1 MSLDVRATLDEMAE
15 HRRRRGED
23 AMDVALMTLVA
34 FFEDAAI
41 GNWLR
46 DRVGSLQAKDPARV
60 VVLDA
65 TQDEGTRRVERE
77 WAELGVKGTHADVLQ
92 SAVASLALP
101 QTPVVLIWGSTRI
114 AEDARFARM
123 AAEARVVVYN
133 SSALD
138 ESERGLRALVEFV
151 RDHDG
156 VTMCDLAYLRLA
168 PWQDCIALFF
178 DGKNVIRELFDLRR
192 VEITSGS
199 AAEAYYLLGW
209 LASRLEWNL
218 SAPNRFTNRFG
229 TEIEFSIAIDGP
241 KRRIRRVA
249 LSSSQA
255 QFVAELCAEKAEV
268 ISLTVAGAVAE
279 PHRLHPIANADTAS
293 LIERAVFAAAP
304 DRVFR
309 DSLLAAGDVLARAER
324 VER

>member
-1 MSLDVRATLDEMAE
+1 MSLDVRATLDELAE

-41 GNWLR
+41 GDWLR

-65 TQDEGTRRVERE
+65 TREEGERRIESE
-77 WAELGVKGTHADVLQ
+77 WAELGVKGTHPDVLQ
-92 SAVASLALP
+92 SAVSSLALP
-101 QTPVVLIWGSTRI
+101 QAPVVLIWGSTRI
-114 AEDARFARM
+114 AEDERFARM

-138 ESERGLRALVEFV
+138 DSEGGLRALVEFV
-151 RDHDG
+151 REHEN

-192 VEITSGS
+192 VEIASGS
-199 AAEAYYLLGW
+199 AAEAYYLIGW
-209 LASRLEWNL
+209 LASRLEWRL
-218 SAPNRFTNRFG
+218 CAANRFCNRFG
-229 TEIEFSIAIDGP
+229 TEIEFTIAHDGP

-249 LSSSQA
+249 LFSSQA
-255 QFVAELCAEKAEV
+255 QFVAELCREKAEV
-268 ISLTVAGAVAE
+268 IELTVAGAVHE

-293 LIERAVFAAAP
+293 LIERALLASNP

-309 DSLLAAGDVLARAER
+309 DSLLAAGDVLARVEK